1 MAIPQ
6 VTNPKLE
13 AVNIMLSCIGES
25 PVNSLVSGLA
35 DAEAA
40 ELILNRIS
48 KEAQTEGWHFN
59 TRITYTLPV
68 DEADQIPVPTNTLR
82 LNLADTSR
90 GYPLT
95 QRGSRLYD
103 YEENS
108 YTVGVTYPTVKVNLV
123 EQLAFNE
130 DSASREAIPEY
141 MRRYIS
147 IRAARVFIGRNLGSE
162 NIYGFT
168 SQDEALARAELK
180 QAEGRAQQF
189 SIFDHYTKGEN
200 TLYTSYNRLI

>member
-48 KEAQTEGWHFN
+48 KEAQTEGWSFN
-59 TRITYTLPV
+59 TRINYTLPV
-68 DEADQIPVPTNTLR
+68 NESNEIPIPVNTLR
-82 LNLADTSR
+82 LSLVDTSR

-123 EQLAFNE
+123 EQHLTRILHQERRFQSTCGATSQFVRHGFSSAGTLDPRTSM
-130 DSASREAIPEY
+130 DSHRR
-141 MRRYIS
+141 MRRWPVQS
-147 IRAARVFIGRNLGSE
+147 
-162 NIYGFT
+162 
-168 SQDEALARAELK
+168 
-180 QAEGRAQQF
+180 
-189 SIFDHYTKGEN
+189 
-200 TLYTSYNRLI
+200 